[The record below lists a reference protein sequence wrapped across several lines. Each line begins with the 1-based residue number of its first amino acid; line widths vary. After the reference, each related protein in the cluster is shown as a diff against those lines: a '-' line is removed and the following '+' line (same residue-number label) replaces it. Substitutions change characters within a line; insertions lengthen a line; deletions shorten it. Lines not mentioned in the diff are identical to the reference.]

1 MQHSIRMTPVQIRRS
16 RHDPVTVALHWVT
29 AALVAALWTIGQTV
43 DFFPNGPLRIDYRSI
58 HILLG
63 AILAVVVLTRLA
75 WRLVPRVD
83 LPPID
88 RGLLLVI
95 ARATHWALYVL
106 LVVTVVLGVPYA
118 WARGDS
124 IFNIIRIPQMVPGDR
139 ALVHQIGDWHAL
151 AANALLIV
159 AGVHAAAA
167 LFHHYILHDETLR
180 RMLPWGQR

>member
-43 DFFPNGPLRIDYRSI
+43 DFFPNSPMRIDYRSI

-83 LPPID
+83 LPRID
-88 RGLLLVI
+88 RGFLLVI
-95 ARATHWALYVL
+95 ARTTHWGLYVL

-124 IFNIIRIPQMVPGDR
+124 IFN
-139 ALVHQIGDWHAL
+139 
-151 AANALLIV
+151 
-159 AGVHAAAA
+159 
-167 LFHHYILHDETLR
+167 
-180 RMLPWGQR
+180 